1 MRILGQFGNLLTGR
15 YRNSKFETHVISSS
29 SVIGTEGTEKEIFYP
44 MLVVLI
50 ENSIFL
56 NT

>member
-1 MRILGQFGNLLTGR
+1 MSIMGQFGNLLTGR
-15 YRNSKFETHVISSS
+15 YRSSKLETHVTSSN
-29 SVIGTEGTEKEIFYP
+29 SVIGTEGTEKEVFYP
-44 MLVVLI
+44 MFVVPI